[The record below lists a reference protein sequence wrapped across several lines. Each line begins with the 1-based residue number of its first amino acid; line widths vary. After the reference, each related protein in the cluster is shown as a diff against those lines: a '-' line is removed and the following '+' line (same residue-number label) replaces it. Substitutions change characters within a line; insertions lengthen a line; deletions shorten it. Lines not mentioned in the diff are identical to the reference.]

1 MIISLILAASENG
14 VIGKDNQ
21 LPWRLPADLKH
32 FKRVTLGH
40 TVIMGRKTYDSI
52 GKPLPQRRNIVITRN
67 PEWKAEGIEV
77 CHSLKSAI
85 AACEGEEEVF
95 VIGGATI
102 YRQALEANL
111 VHRIYLTRIHED
123 FDGDTFFKLPNAD
136 KWEEVVR
143 ETHQPDEK
151 NKFVYSFMTLERR
164 MPEIDGD

>member
-1 MIISLILAASENG
+1 MIISLVLAVSENG
-14 VIGKDNQ
+14 VIGKNNQ

-32 FKRVTLGH
+32 FKKVTLGH

-67 PEWKAEGIEV
+67 QEWKADGTEVFNSLEAAIE
-77 CHSLKSAI
+77 
-85 AACEGEEEVF
+85 ACEGEEEVF

-102 YRQALEANL
+102 YKKVLEENLAN
-111 VHRIYLTRIHED
+111 RIYLTRIHEN

-136 KWEEVVR
+136 SWTEIER

-151 NKFVYSFMTLERR
+151 NQYVYSFFTLES
-164 MPEIDGD
+164 ELKEKGEG